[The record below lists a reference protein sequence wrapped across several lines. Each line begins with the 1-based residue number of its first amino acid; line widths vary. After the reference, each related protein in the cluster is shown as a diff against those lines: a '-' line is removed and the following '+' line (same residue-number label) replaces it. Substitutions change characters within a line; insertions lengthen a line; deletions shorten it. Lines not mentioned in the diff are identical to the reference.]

1 MGNSLFSKAN
11 KNVDTKEIATMVT
24 TDVTTALSTTLT
36 SLKDEL
42 ATVISN
48 EVKKETVAL
57 ELKMTEQHKATLTK
71 MEREL
76 QKATLERNTL
86 KIELQ
91 KAHQERDFLK
101 RELHVLEDE
110 MAGMKT
116 QIANADKSTHEGFAT
131 VTKYNKAIWKHVKAG
146 AGTGTAPKVV
156 TVKKRTSRKGD
167 PRCNSNG
174 ICTAVYK
181 QNKDGLYWLE
191 GVYASMQCAT
201 RHLPYSYSTV
211 KDMVKGHTEIIGY
224 HVHKASHEEL
234 QKAKKLGIYHEW

>member
-1 MGNSLFSKAN
+1 MAIYEKHV
-11 KNVDTKEIATMVT
+11 NVDTKELATVVT
-24 TDVTTALSTTLT
+24 NDVTSALSTTLT

-86 KIELQ
+86 KVELQ

-101 RELHVLEDE
+101 RELHTLEDE
-110 MAGMKT
+110 MAGMKV

-131 VTKYNKAIWKHVKAG
+131 VTKYNKAIWKHVKN
-146 AGTGTAPKVV
+146 GTVAAP
-156 TVKKRTSRKGD
+156 
-167 PRCNSNG
+167 N
-174 ICTAVYK
+174 
-181 QNKDGLYWLE
+181 E
-191 GVYASMQCAT
+191 GVKVTGYKVRKSTPKRAGIGYPTMVFKQDSTGKYELQGVYPSMACAS
-201 RHLPYSYSTV
+201 RHMPYSETIVRLLYHGKMDV
-211 KDMVKGHTEIIGY
+211 IGY
-224 HVHKASHEEL
+224 YVTPADKTDIERAKHKGKYFTS
-234 QKAKKLGIYHEW
+234 